1 MKIGINASFVRKENT
16 GIGQVTINFLRKLI
30 VQHETCNM
38 KHEFVLYL
46 EEDFDLDLPENIT
59 RRVFLPIWK
68 RDDLIRKIWWEKYL
82 LPKIVKKDGCD
93 IFISLYQ
100 CTTILPNKVKHLMLV
115 QDIIPKLF
123 PEYLNN
129 SRKRYYWNL
138 TEKAIDKADKIVAI
152 SKRTEKDLI
161 QHLVIEA
168 KKIATNYLD
177 VDEIYKKKVS
187 IETNA
192 RVLKKY
198 KLAPGYIYHG
208 GGLDVRKNTESVIR
222 AYKILRDK
230 FSRSFYGHFP
240 KLVISGKLRPEM
252 APLITDVKKISRE
265 LNLTKEI
272 KFIGFVPQKS
282 LPAIYKNASMFVYP
296 SKYEGFGL
304 PILEAM
310 NQGTPVITAKTS
322 SLPEVGGDAVLYCNP
337 DDIYEL
343 VMIMKNVL
351 TNEDLRRTLSERGKE
366 RAKNFSWNKFVK
378 KVLNIV
384 ENL

>member
-1 MKIGINASFVRKENT
+1 
-16 GIGQVTINFLRKLI
+16 
-30 VQHETCNM
+30 
-38 KHEFVLYL
+38 
-46 EEDFDLDLPENIT
+46 
-59 RRVFLPIWK
+59 
-68 RDDLIRKIWWEKYL
+68 
-82 LPKIVKKDGCD
+82 
-93 IFISLYQ
+93 
-100 CTTILPNKVKHLMLV
+100 
-115 QDIIPKLF
+115 
-123 PEYLNN
+123 
-129 SRKRYYWNL
+129 
-138 TEKAIDKADKIVAI
+138 
-152 SKRTEKDLI
+152 
-161 QHLVIEA
+161 
-168 KKIATNYLD
+168 
-177 VDEIYKKKVS
+177 KKVS

>member
-1 MKIGINASFVRKENT
+1 
-16 GIGQVTINFLRKLI
+16 
-30 VQHETCNM
+30 M

-100 CTTILPNKVKHLMLV
+100 CTTILPNKVKHLMVV